1 MTLGT
6 LSYATPG
13 GPPSLEHNRRAGLIA
28 FGVISLLLGAGSGLI
43 ALVVATLL
51 IQEAGSR
58 KPMGDIPELVL
69 AVGTYSFFAF
79 GFISLGVSSIKC
91 RRWVRPM
98 VLAFGAVMIVGSL
111 LKFTAIGLVVL
122 EKKWAVETMHVPSSH
137 IANVDFAAV
146 VFALLIVLASI
157 YVAFYSKDTVRQ
169 TLQAYDVK
177 SSWCE
182 HCPFPVMIAAVG
194 LFVAGAGVILLSID
208 SRAPFGGPALN
219 GAPAVLIKL
228 IYGVV
233 IVFSAT
239 LIYRM
244 KILGWWISTI
254 ALGAGFAAN
263 LISRLT
269 EGTVSIHAVSQ
280 GMMGPASAT
289 PQLPTPT
296 LTVAITG
303 VVCVGYL
310 LWVYR
315 YFRLPLPDFQ

>member
-13 GPPSLEHNRRAGLIA
+13 GPPSLEHNRRAWLIA

-43 ALVVATLL
+43 ALVVTSIL
-51 IQEAGSR
+51 IQESGSR
-58 KPMGDIPELVL
+58 KPMADIPELVL

-79 GFISLGVSSIKC
+79 GFICLGVSSIKC

-111 LKFTAIGLVVL
+111 LKFTAIGAAVW
-122 EKKWAVETMHVPSSH
+122 EKTHVPSSH

-182 HCPFPVMIAAVG
+182 HLPLPVITAAVG

-219 GAPAVLIKL
+219 GAPSVLIKL
-228 IYGVV
+228 IYGAV

-244 KILGWWISTI
+244 NILGWWISTI

-269 EGTVSIHAVSQ
+269 EGTVSSHTVLQ
-280 GMMGPASAT
+280 GTMGPASAT

-310 LWVYR
+310 LWTYR

>member
-1 MTLGT
+1 
-6 LSYATPG
+6 
-13 GPPSLEHNRRAGLIA
+13 
-28 FGVISLLLGAGSGLI
+28 
-43 ALVVATLL
+43 
-51 IQEAGSR
+51 
-58 KPMGDIPELVL
+58 
-69 AVGTYSFFAF
+69 
-79 GFISLGVSSIKC
+79 
-91 RRWVRPM
+91 M

-111 LKFTAIGLVVL
+111 LKFTAIGAAAW
-122 EKKWAVETMHVPSSH
+122 EKSHVPSSH